1 VEQSILESTAKAQE
15 LIVRLGYETLGA
27 RIRRQRLNQGIS
39 VRDLAEKAQV
49 NKNSILRLEKGL
61 GSHPLTLV
69 SVCQALSLHMD
80 GLALADEVDG
90 LIASVHRVD
99 QDTWHDLRN
108 VASGPLGPTLSPD
121 QIPIQLLTS
130 RLPNGRVVPTIIL
143 VNQRTPVSSHHGEEF
158 VYVLEGNL
166 KVTVA
171 DKSFTL
177 SASESINF
185 WSGEQHCYE
194 PFECEETKILSVRV
208 DY

>member
-1 VEQSILESTAKAQE
+1 MEQSILESTVKAQE
-15 LIVRLGYETLGA
+15 LIARLGYETLGA

-39 VRDLAEKAQV
+39 VRDLAEKSQV

-69 SVCQALSLHMD
+69 SVCQALSLHLD
-80 GLALADEVDG
+80 GLALADESDAQ
-90 LIASVHRVD
+90 IASVHRVD

-108 VASGPLGPTLSPD
+108 VAGGPLGSTLGAG

-130 RLPNGRVVPTIIL
+130 RFPNGRVVPTIII
-143 VNQRTPVSSHHGEEF
+143 VNQKTPISSHHGEEF
-158 VYVLEGNL
+158 VYVLEGSV
-166 KVTVA
+166 KITVA
-171 DKSFTL
+171 DKSFQL
-177 SASESINF
+177 VAGESINF

-194 PFECEETKILSVRV
+194 PFECDETKILSVRV